1 MQTQDFAKF
10 VESQQESSE
19 EVQVDWAAI
28 RDEWLSRLESL
39 YSQVLEFLK
48 DFIAAGSIQCSFTD
62 VGLNEENIG
71 TYSARRMNIRIG
83 RQYIYLEPV
92 GTLLIGFAG
101 RVDAVGPG
109 GRRAQIALV
118 DKRANSVA
126 DLVKVTVGAKPDT
139 APIKVNMGVG
149 PAAPSS
155 PIEQPISWVWKIVS
169 RDARRTFIDL
179 DRDSFY
185 ELLMELAGA

>member
-1 MQTQDFAKF
+1 MQAQNFAKF
-10 VESQQESSE
+10 VESQQESTE
-19 EVQVDWAAI
+19 EVRVDWAAAM
-28 RDEWLSRLESL
+28 RNQFLGRLESL

-48 DFIAAGSIQCSFTD
+48 DFIANGSIQYSFTD
-62 VGLNEENIG
+62 VELNEENIG
-71 TYSARRMNIRIG
+71 TYPARRMDIRIG

-109 GRRAQIALV
+109 ARRAQLVLV
-118 DKRANSVA
+118 DRGATSVA
-126 DLVKVTVGAKPDT
+126 DLIKVTVDVTPDT
-139 APIKVNMGVG
+139 
-149 PAAPSS
+149 PAAASAIAQS
-155 PIEQPISWVWKIVS
+155 ISWVWKIVS
-169 RDARRTFIDL
+169 RDARRTFVDL